1 MLEWICQ
8 LIATRLHCG
17 GGGPEDI
24 TFISALRKKFVRQVP
39 ASLKSSMITFLC
51 RLDLMVGTEANQ
63 LENLDAIGTTESWSG

>member
-1 MLEWICQ
+1 MDLSVNSHS
-8 LIATRLHCG
+8 LTLG
-17 GGGPEDI
+17 GVWCPEDI

-39 ASLKSSMITFLC
+39 ASLKSSMITLLC